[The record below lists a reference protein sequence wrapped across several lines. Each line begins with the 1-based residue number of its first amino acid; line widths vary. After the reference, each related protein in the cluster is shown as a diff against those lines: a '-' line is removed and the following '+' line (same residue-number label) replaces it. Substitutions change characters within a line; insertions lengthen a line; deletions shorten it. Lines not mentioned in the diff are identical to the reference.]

1 MNAVYNP
8 EVAAD
13 KAHERYPK
21 GNGQFEALTLDTAFP
36 ETARVFAEKT
46 VAQTREVYD
55 RSKDALEAAVDTM
68 EKSFDAAGQ
77 GAVALNR
84 KIMDIAQR
92 NVNSGFDLANSLAGA
107 KNLAEMME
115 LQGAYWRKQF
125 GALAAQAEEV
135 RALSTKVTADT
146 AEPVKAHVTSS
157 MEELRKWS
165 SQLPAPRRNSSRRA
179 ARVPALLCATISA
192 ARRALVESRRSKA
205 MPNFNYSA
213 GAELFPLIRRYF
225 TKGPVGYKRFTSAA
239 EAIRFAVEELR
250 PDLLRGAYLE
260 VDEERFDAK
269 GIRQLYESDTYPLG
283 RRA

>member
-1 MNAVYNP
+1 MNTAHNP
-8 EVAAD
+8 EVAAN
-13 KAHERYPK
+13 KARDPK

-84 KIMDIAQR
+84 KIIDIAQR
-92 NVNSGFDLANSLAGA
+92 NLNSGFDLAKNLAGA

-165 SQLPAPRRNSSRRA
+165 
-179 ARVPALLCATISA
+179 
-192 ARRALVESRRSKA
+192 
-205 MPNFNYSA
+205 
-213 GAELFPLIRRYF
+213 
-225 TKGPVGYKRFTSAA
+225 
-239 EAIRFAVEELR
+239 
-250 PDLLRGAYLE
+250 
-260 VDEERFDAK
+260 
-269 GIRQLYESDTYPLG
+269 
-283 RRA
+283 

>member
-84 KIMDIAQR
+84 KIIDIAQR
-92 NVNSGFDLANSLAGA
+92 NVNSGFDLAKSLAGA
-107 KNLAEMME
+107 KNLSEMVE
-115 LQGAYWRKQF
+115 LQAAYWQK
-125 GALAAQAEEV
+125 LLNTLTSQAEEL
-135 RALSTKVTADT
+135 RALATKMA
-146 AEPVKAHVTSS
+146 AAASQPLKEQVKH
-157 MEELRKWS
+157 
-165 SQLPAPRRNSSRRA
+165 
-179 ARVPALLCATISA
+179 
-192 ARRALVESRRSKA
+192 
-205 MPNFNYSA
+205 
-213 GAELFPLIRRYF
+213 G
-225 TKGPVGYKRFTSAA
+225 
-239 EAIRFAVEELR
+239 
-250 PDLLRGAYLE
+250 
-260 VDEERFDAK
+260 VDK
-269 GIRQLYESDTYPLG
+269 LG
-283 RRA
+283 KVI